1 MELSSQI
8 KKYRTNMNLSQEQ
21 LAEKV
26 YVTRQ
31 TISNWE
37 NDKSYPDIHSL
48 ILLSTL
54 FQISLDQLIK
64 GDVTIMKEV
73 INKDN
78 IKHFYREG
86 KIFTALMILFILSF
100 VPLYAFLDIYGFI
113 ISGMIFIAT
122 MYYAIR
128 IERIKKKNDV
138 QSYKE
143 IVAFLDGKRL
153 DEIEK
158 QQEIAKRP
166 YQKVLLALG
175 AGAITLVVCLIMGL
189 IFS

>member
-1 MELSSQI
+1 
-8 KKYRTNMNLSQEQ
+8 
-21 LAEKV
+21 
-26 YVTRQ
+26 
-31 TISNWE
+31 
-37 NDKSYPDIHSL
+37 
-48 ILLSTL
+48 
-54 FQISLDQLIK
+54 
-64 GDVTIMKEV
+64 MKEV
-73 INKDN
+73 INQDN
-78 IKHFYREG
+78 MKHFYLEG

-113 ISGMIFIAT
+113 IPGMIFIAT

-128 IERIKKKNDV
+128 IERFKKNNDV

-143 IVAFLDGKRL
+143 IVAFLDGKCL

-175 AGAITLVVCLIMGL
+175 TGAITLVVCLILGL
-189 IFS
+189 FFRKFIF